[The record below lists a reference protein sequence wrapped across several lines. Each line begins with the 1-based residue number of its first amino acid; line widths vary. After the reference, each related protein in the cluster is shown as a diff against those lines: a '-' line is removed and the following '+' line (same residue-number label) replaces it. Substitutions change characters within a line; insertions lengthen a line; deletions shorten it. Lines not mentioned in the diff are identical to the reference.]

1 VVQICLL
8 TLLLLLHTLL
18 LQLKQQDSFT
28 RIALAAALLYVFD
41 QKATKEEEALT
52 VVHPAYKTYQEEV
65 PKFFPLPGNL
75 NLPWGDGKQ

>member
-1 VVQICLL
+1 
-8 TLLLLLHTLL
+8 
-18 LQLKQQDSFT
+18 
-28 RIALAAALLYVFD
+28 VFD

-75 NLPWGDGKQ
+75 NLPWGDNKQ

>member
-1 VVQICLL
+1 MTTLL
-8 TLLLLLHTLL
+8 TRMLVLSVYCNLR
-18 LQLKQQDSFT
+18 QQDSFT

-41 QKATKEEEALT
+41 QKATQEEEALT

-75 NLPWGDGKQ
+75 NLPWGDDKQ